1 MKRVMMI
8 AFVLIAFSGFSQTVQ
23 TKAIVREQRIAVT
36 YNKTTNVVFPA
47 AITSVDRGSQDILVQ
62 QAPGADNVLRV
73 KADVKGFAETNLS
86 VSTADGQLFS
96 FLVSYA
102 ENPLELNITI
112 AGDQGASTL
121 NNASSVTL
129 TDNAARIRSKRGNIH
144 SVHDRRSKVSL
155 ALKGFYV
162 KGNTIFCK
170 LHMENDSRI
179 DYDIDQFRFYVRD
192 KKKARR
198 TASKEVKLTRIPII

>member
-1 MKRVMMI
+1 
-8 AFVLIAFSGFSQTVQ
+8 
-23 TKAIVREQRIAVT
+23 
-36 YNKTTNVVFPA
+36 
-47 AITSVDRGSQDILVQ
+47 
-62 QAPGADNVLRV
+62 V

-86 VSTADGQLFS
+86 VITADGQLFS

-144 SVHDRRSKVSL
+144 SVQDKNSKVSL

-179 DYDIDQFRFYVRD
+179 DYDIDQFHFYIRD
-192 KKKARR
+192 RKKARR
-198 TASKEVKLTRIPII
+198 TASQEVKITPISIIGDTGTIQSKAFRTMIVAMPKFTIPDGKVVVVEMTEQSGGRHLYLHARNRHLMKARRI